1 MMASEY
7 NDLINQQKATSQSA
21 EESGIADEDQT
32 ELMKWKQS
40 ADEYSHKFG
49 VMAEGGINELLA
61 LEGVKSTFNS
71 FKKSRD
77 RFRKFYGDAST
88 SVGKIDPKNIE
99 SSTKSI
105 ASNARDTIGNVKSTV
120 SDDISS
126 KLPKNN
132 PYATLDDL
140 GSVPRISAPAAR
152 PQILDPF
159 RSGEKLIPD
168 APPIDVDIDDLV
180 SRAKADTTLGGAEP
194 AAPLRTGQID
204 SSGMRFGRSTID
216 DVGGRNV
223 APLDL
228 STGQTINDFKPIDVQ
243 KLGVRAAAPQLE
255 QRLGGRAPPTQR
267 AEEEDEVA
275 PAEPDIPPAQR
286 QTYQTRTRP
295 AQPRPTATAE
305 SDDLP
310 KPDTSFEEFES
321 SYNTKAA
328 VTDAVDSA
336 PKTNAVGDAV
346 GDTVKSIAEKSATT
360 GVEDIAE
367 KFGAGEMLGAVAGP
381 VGEALATAAGIFSAV
396 DGLVHV
402 FNHSASP
409 VPTVKSIGNLTPE
422 ISTSFTSKYASAI
435 PTVDSQHQ
443 QSASVMSF

>member
-1 MMASEY
+1 MSYAMMASEY

-99 SSTKSI
+99 TSTKSI

-152 PQILDPF
+152 PQVLDPF

-180 SRAKADTTLGGAEP
+180 SRARADTTLGGAEP
-194 AAPLRTGQID
+194 EAPVRTGQVD
-204 SSGMRFGRSTID
+204 SSSGMRFGQTTID
-216 DVGGRNV
+216 DVGGRT
-223 APLDL
+223 APPLDL
-228 STGQTINDFKPIDVQ
+228 SVGQTLGDFKPIDVQ
-243 KLGVRAAAPQLE
+243 GLGVRRAAPQLE
-255 QRLGGRAPPTQR
+255 ARLGGRPAPAR
-267 AEEEDEVA
+267 AEEEEEEDEIKPV
-275 PAEPDIPPAQR
+275 EPDIPPAQR

-295 AQPRPTATAE
+295 AQPRE
-305 SDDLP
+305 
-310 KPDTSFEEFES
+310 TSGS
-321 SYNTKAA
+321 
-328 VTDAVDSA
+328 DAVDSA
-336 PKTNAVGDAV
+336 PKTSAVSDAVGDAV
-346 GDTVKSIAEKSATT
+346 GDTVKSVAEKSATT
-360 GVEDIAE
+360 GLEEIGE
-367 KFGAGEMLGAVAGP
+367 KFGAGEMLGAIAGP
-381 VGEALATAAGIFSAV
+381 IGEGLATAAGIFTAV
-396 DGLVHV
+396 DGLVHI

-409 VPTVKSIGNLTPE
+409 VPTVKSIGNLAPE
-422 ISTSFTSKYASAI
+422 ISSSFTSKYASAI
-435 PTVDSQHQ
+435 PTVDSAHQ

>member
-1 MMASEY
+1 MSYAMMASEY

-32 ELMKWKQS
+32 ELMKWKQA

-61 LEGVKSTFNS
+61 LDGVKSTFNS
-71 FKKSRD
+71 FKQSRD

-99 SSTKSI
+99 SSAKSI
-105 ASNARDTIGNVKSTV
+105 ASNARDTIGNVKSSV
-120 SDDISS
+120 ADDISS

-140 GSVPRISAPAAR
+140 GSVPSISAPAAR
-152 PQILDPF
+152 PQVLDPF
-159 RSGEKLIPD
+159 RAGEKLLPD
-168 APPIDVDIDDLV
+168 TPPIDVDIDDLV
-180 SRAKADTTLGGAEP
+180 SRAKADTTLGGAQPE
-194 AAPLRTGQID
+194 APVRTGQID
-204 SSGMRFGRSTID
+204 SSGMRFGQTTID

-223 APLDL
+223 PPLDL
-228 STGQTINDFKPIDVQ
+228 SAGQTIGDFKPIDVQ
-243 KLGVRAAAPQLE
+243 SIGVRAAAPQLE
-255 QRLGGRAPPTQR
+255 QRLGGRPPPAQS
-267 AEEEDEVA
+267 AEEEDEIQ
-275 PAEPDIPPAQR
+275 PAEPDIPAAQR
-286 QTYQTRTRP
+286 QTYETRIR
-295 AQPRPTATAE
+295 AAAE
-305 SDDLP
+305 PVVS
-310 KPDTSFEEFES
+310 
-321 SYNTKAA
+321 
-328 VTDAVDSA
+328 DAVDSV
-336 PKTNAVGDAV
+336 PKTNAVSDIVGDAV
-346 GDTVKSIAEKSATT
+346 GDTVKSVTEKSATT
-360 GVEDIAE
+360 GLEEIGE
-367 KFGAGEMLGAVAGP
+367 KFGASEMLGAIAGP
-381 VGEALATAAGIFSAV
+381 IGEGLATAAGIFTAV

-409 VPTVKSIGNLTPE
+409 VPTVKSIGNLAPE